1 VVIDP
6 PRIPAKVAGGFQ
18 RSEQSPSP
26 GLRRSRRRASS
37 RHHCEMQMHL
47 WSYWPRHRV
56 TIEASPTAALPEVT
70 LVLTHANVGLHP
82 GCHTR
87 GSWAA
92 RRPYLTRFSRSCFK
106 VAEREGLPRPP
117 EMTTKSKSYDPP
129 ERVMCTNLVSRSR
142 PISLPTAR
150 KLARKSPVN
159 W

>member
-1 VVIDP
+1 MVSADVTDGAKAAVCAWRVCQPRVSLRRPGIEPHPRAVLPRWRASPVVIDP

-47 WSYWPRHRV
+47 RSYWPRHRV
-56 TIEASPTAALPEVT
+56 AIEASPTAALPEVS

-87 GSWAA
+87 GSWGA
-92 RRPYLTRFSRSCFK
+92 RRPYFYEVKPF
-106 VAEREGLPRPP
+106 
-117 EMTTKSKSYDPP
+117 
-129 ERVMCTNLVSRSR
+129 
-142 PISLPTAR
+142 
-150 KLARKSPVN
+150 
-159 W
+159 